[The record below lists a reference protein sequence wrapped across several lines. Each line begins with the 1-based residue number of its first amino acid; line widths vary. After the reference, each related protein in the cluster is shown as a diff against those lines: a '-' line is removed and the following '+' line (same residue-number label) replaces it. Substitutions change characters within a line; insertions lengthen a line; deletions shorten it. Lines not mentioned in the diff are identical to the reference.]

1 MKKLVLFTFVAL
13 FSLPMLSHAQ
23 EVSAW
28 KTLSKVT
35 FKKEMDEFMGME
47 IEKPVYMQSVLDL
60 SGEEITIK
68 GYIIPLK
75 GKKAQSHFM
84 LSAYPYNMCFFCGAA
99 GPETVMQVFTK
110 DKKEVEFSSKP
121 ITIKGKLSLNHG
133 DVNEL
138 MYTLTNAEVVVE

>member
-1 MKKLVLFTFVAL
+1 MKKALFIFVVL

-23 EVSAW
+23 ETSTW

-60 SGEEITIK
+60 SGEEITVK
-68 GYIIPLK
+68 GYIIPL
-75 GKKAQSHFM
+75 
-84 LSAYPYNMCFFCGAA
+84 
-99 GPETVMQVFTK
+99 
-110 DKKEVEFSSKP
+110 
-121 ITIKGKLSLNHG
+121 KLSLNHG

-138 MYTLTNAEVVVE
+138 MYTLSNAEMVVE

>member
-1 MKKLVLFTFVAL
+1 MKKILLLLTL
-13 FSLPMLSHAQ
+13 ISLPFIIQAQ
-23 EVSAW
+23 SPSTW
-28 KTLSKVT
+28 KILSKVS
-35 FKKEMDEFMGME
+35 FKKEFDDFIGMD
-47 IEKPVYMQSVLDL
+47 IEKPIYTQPVLDL
-60 SGEEITIK
+60 SGTEITVK

-84 LSAYPYNMCFFCGAA
+84 FSAYPYNMCFFCGAA

-110 DKKEVEFSSKP
+110 DKKEVEFTSKP

-138 MYTLTNAEVVVE
+138 MYTLSNAEVVEE